1 MQQIPTFRRKFAS
14 NKKLLMSDLFIV
26 ATENSP
32 EINFTINGVLQING
46 RVLLDQEA
54 TFWIKAHEW
63 LTNYVASNPAHTS
76 VSLQF
81 DCVNTTS
88 SLEIL
93 KLLYLLNEL
102 AENKNHLEVH
112 WTYPE
117 HDVQLEEMG
126 KDFQELLSYK
136 FIFDAIK
143 DKEAVSF

>member
-1 MQQIPTFRRKFAS
+1 MQQITIFRRKFAS
-14 NKKLLMSDLFIV
+14 NKILLMSDLFIV

-32 EINFTINGVLQING
+32 EINFKINGALQING

-63 LTNYVASNPAHTS
+63 LTNFVASNPVHTS
-76 VSLQF
+76 LSLQF

-102 AENKNHLEVH
+102 AENQNHLEVH
-112 WTYPE
+112 WTYPV

-126 KDFQELLSYK
+126 KDFQELLSYQ

-143 DKEAVSF
+143 DNEAISC